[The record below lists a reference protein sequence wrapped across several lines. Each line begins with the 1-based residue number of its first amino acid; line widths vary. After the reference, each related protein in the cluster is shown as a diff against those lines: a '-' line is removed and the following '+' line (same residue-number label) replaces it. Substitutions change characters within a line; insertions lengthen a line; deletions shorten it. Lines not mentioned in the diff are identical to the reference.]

1 MSVNLSR
8 KHSDNMAAKKTA
20 AKLKKE
26 LDALVSRYVRLSYA
40 KRGPGGNMF
49 ASCYTCGTT
58 KTWKQMQC
66 GHFIRRQYLAT
77 RFDLRNLR
85 VQCVGC
91 NIYGDG
97 KMVEFSAKLEKE
109 TPGITIVLYREAQ
122 KITKN
127 YPYESEIERYKGLLK
142 KYKKFL

>member
-1 MSVNLSR
+1 MTTKVKS
-8 KHSDNMAAKKTA
+8 A

-26 LDALVSRYVRLSYA
+26 LDALFSRWVRLSYA
-40 KRGPGGNMF
+40 DGRGF
-49 ASCYTCGTT
+49 VRCFTCDA
-58 KTWKQMQC
+58 KFFWKKIQN

-77 RFDLRNLR
+77 RFDPRNCR
-85 VQCVGC
+85 PQCVGC

-127 YPYESEIERYKGLLK
+127 YPYAVEIERYKTLLK